1 VSGWGRIHGFEGREP
16 GQRNVDRSNPV
27 SGRPRAGLCPRILR
41 GREVLRMI
49 KWRYTWV
56 RLLYVAMTVAALAI
70 AAGAGNR
77 WG

>member
-1 VSGWGRIHGFEGREP
+1 
-16 GQRNVDRSNPV
+16 
-27 SGRPRAGLCPRILR
+27 
-41 GREVLRMI
+41 MI